1 MRVKIIGMEPLRLNI
16 EGFPDAATIQVKFEC
31 MRCKH
36 KYYVYEEDSEGCDAF
51 LKSLRT
57 PNPTKFIGCPKCDD
71 EKQERHLFVKR
82 NN

>member
-1 MRVKIIGMEPLRLNI
+1 
-16 EGFPDAATIQVKFEC
+16 

-51 LKSLRT
+51 LKSLGT